1 MTKETLDQEL
11 ADLLAD
17 YEQSRKQL
25 IKRYC
30 IANNPYK
37 VGDVFTDAFGSI
49 KIGKITYSIR
59 SMCCVYFGPELK
71 KDGTPKK
78 SGAVRC
84 AWQSNEVKG
93 NITSSTR

>member
-17 YEQSRKQL
+17 YEQSKKQL

-37 VGDVFTDAFGSI
+37 VGDVFTDRIGSI
-49 KIGKITYSIR
+49 KIQVIKYSVGDFI
-59 SMCCVYFGPELK
+59 SGPKCVYFGPELK

-84 AWQSNEVKG
+84 AYQKNEVK
-93 NITSSTR
+93 N